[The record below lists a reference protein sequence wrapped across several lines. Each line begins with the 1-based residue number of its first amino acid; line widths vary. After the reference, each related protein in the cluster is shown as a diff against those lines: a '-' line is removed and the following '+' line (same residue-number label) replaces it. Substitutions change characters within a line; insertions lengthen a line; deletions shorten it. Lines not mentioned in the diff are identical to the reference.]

1 MATVKGETDVFNNV
15 DNFIERS
22 KALIDKV
29 KITAE
34 MKQSVLEKRISD
46 VIDEQIQPGV
56 AMHGGTVSF
65 SHMNHET
72 GMVTV
77 EMAGS
82 CSGCSSST
90 ATLKMGVE
98 QMLMY
103 KFPED
108 VTGVDADFGEVT
120 NPYYTDTRDGYNP
133 WRTE

>member
-1 MATVKGETDVFNNV
+1 
-15 DNFIERS
+15 
-22 KALIDKV
+22 
-29 KITAE
+29 
-34 MKQSVLEKRISD
+34 
-46 VIDEQIQPGV
+46 
-56 AMHGGTVSF
+56 MHGGTVSF
-65 SHMNHET
+65 SRMNHET

>member
-1 MATVKGETDVFNNV
+1 MATVEEQNDIYNLKNV
-15 DNFIERS
+15 VIENSMSRLVQ
-22 KALIDKV
+22 KRV
-29 KITAE
+29 

-46 VIDEQIQPGV
+46 VIDTQIQPGV
-56 AMHGGTVSF
+56 AMDGGTVSF
-65 SHMNHET
+65 SRMNHET

-77 EMAGS
+77 EMAWS

-103 KFPED
+103 KFPEV
-108 VTGVDADFGEVT
+108 VTGVDADFGELT